1 MKTRASQEA
10 PPAGQSLDRE
20 TFGRRLRNARKG
32 FGWTLQRLSELS
44 GVSVPTI
51 SRAERGQLALGYE
64 NFAALGHAL
73 QMDMNAMFAGEGV
86 QTAELEAPVVTRAGQ
101 GVVYRGLSFAYEFLG
116 TTAKGKLMSPVVG
129 TVHARSIAG
138 PEDFAR
144 HEGEEFA
151 YVLTGTMEVHFE
163 TGEVVRLAR
172 GDSLYF
178 DSRIGHAYISTSK
191 QLARV
196 VGVMSTESSFMRTAR
211 AGEPRTAARAAVP
224 SPVATVPRVRS
235 APAKKVTRSRA
246 PTASR

>member
-10 PPAGQSLDRE
+10 QPAGQSLDRE

-64 NFAALGHAL
+64 NFAALGRAL

-86 QTAELEAPVVTRAGQ
+86 QATELEAPVVTRAGQ

-129 TVHARSIAG
+129 TVHARRIAG

-163 TGEVVRLAR
+163 TGEVVRLGR

-178 DSRIGHAYISTSK
+178 DSRIGHAYISTGK

-196 VGVMSTESSFMRTAR
+196 VGVISTESSFMRTAR
-211 AGEPRTAARAAVP
+211 AGEPRAATRGVVTESVVPAARARSVP
-224 SPVATVPRVRS
+224 ARK
-235 APAKKVTRSRA
+235 ATRSRA
-246 PTASR
+246 TKASR